1 MRQAQRE
8 LLLFMKSYTKEHG
21 YPPTVREMGEF
32 LHIEDYGSVTSRLAT
47 LINHNFVTIVEGE
60 RLRRYVPTLKDV
72 PMEVDK
78 NEDRV
83 YPCSGCGT
91 KTFATESTED
101 RYCSLCLRKLRAWR
115 EVKAMLSRI
124 FLNNV

>member
-47 LINHNFVTIVEGE
+47 LIKHNFVTIVEGE
-60 RLRRYVPTLKDV
+60 RLRRYIPTLKDV
-72 PMEVDK
+72 PMAIDK
-78 NEDRV
+78 NEDRI
-83 YPCSGCGT
+83 YPCSGCST
-91 KTFATESTED
+91 KTFARESTED
-101 RYCSLCLRKLRAWR
+101 RYCSLCLVKLEKWR
-115 EVKAMLSRI
+115 EIKSMKRRER
-124 FLNNV
+124 